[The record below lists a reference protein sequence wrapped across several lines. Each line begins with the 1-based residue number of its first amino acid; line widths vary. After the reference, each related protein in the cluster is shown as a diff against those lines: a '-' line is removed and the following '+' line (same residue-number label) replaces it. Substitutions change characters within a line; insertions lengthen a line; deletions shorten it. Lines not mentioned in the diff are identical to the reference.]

1 MAQVKDFK
9 VVYRPLYHCTASID
23 RFESHV
29 LACSHFSRW
38 EAKFNRVQGSSNTEV
53 ESQLPQEAASLLLYG
68 PFVHDP
74 QWTWST
80 TTSPTGAPSGATRS
94 GFGTR
99 SHERPIME
107 HLIGDYCGFI
117 DALIASLAANGL
129 DVLAKGYELDHICY
143 RCSSV
148 AQYRNMCAALVPEFG
163 VLAVESK
170 MDGAVGKLC
179 SAAPTLMVVT
189 Y

>member
-1 MAQVKDFK
+1 
-9 VVYRPLYHCTASID
+9 
-23 RFESHV
+23 
-29 LACSHFSRW
+29 
-38 EAKFNRVQGSSNTEV
+38 
-53 ESQLPQEAASLLLYG
+53 
-68 PFVHDP
+68 
-74 QWTWST
+74 
-80 TTSPTGAPSGATRS
+80 
-94 GFGTR
+94 
-99 SHERPIME
+99 ME

-148 AQYRNMCAALVPEFG
+148 AQYRNVCAALVPEFG